1 MVLFLANRGN
11 LQRRR
16 LHDRIADRLRA
27 ACTDAR
33 RTRAD
38 PRDPGPY
45 RVVGEVDAPG
55 FLDRPQYPAERAR
68 VEIGFQLETGRSHE
82 FYWFTWIEPDRG
94 FALGWHQDDDHADL
108 GPVHLQLDCA
118 DEAVDRWPAEFVDS
132 HPLDV
137 VERRLESLP
146 EAVLAVEFEDGSPV
160 GLDADATVVA

>member
-16 LHDRIADRLRA
+16 LHDRIADRLRGTFA
-27 ACTDAR
+27 DVR
-33 RTRAD
+33 RTRAE

-68 VEIGFQLETGRSHE
+68 VEVGFQLETGRSYE
-82 FYWFTWIEPDRG
+82 FYWLTWIEPDRG

-108 GPVHLQLDCA
+108 GPVHLQLDCG
-118 DEAVDRWPAEFVDS
+118 DETVDRRSAVYVDS

-137 VERRLESLP
+137 VERRLNSLP
-146 EAVLAVEFEDGSPV
+146 EAVLAVVFEGDRPV
-160 GLDADATVVA
+160 GIDADATVVT